1 MQASTPQTESA
12 AARVLA
18 LLVSA
23 NGKIDDAEL
32 ARLESLRAFE
42 RLGMARAD
50 FVDLAR
56 RCLVDVGAGLCERS
70 WLRSSDMHYVD
81 ALLDAVPDPAM
92 RLLVCRLSA
101 AAISA
106 DGKVSADERLLYGHM
121 LARWRIHPDAVTQDC
136 RSDCMN

>member
-1 MQASTPQTESA
+1 MQVSTPQAEPA
-12 AARVLA
+12 AAHVLA

-32 ARLESLRAFE
+32 ARLEDLRAFE
-42 RLGMARAD
+42 RLDIAQAD
-50 FVDLAR
+50 FVTLAR
-56 RCLVDVGAGLCERS
+56 HCLVDIGAGLCERS
-70 WLRSSDMHYVD
+70 WLRSSDMHCVD
-81 ALLDAVPDPAM
+81 VLLDAVPDPAV

-121 LARWRIHPDAVTQDC
+121 LARWRIHPDTVTQDF
-136 RSDCMN
+136 RRDCMN